1 MRTKGSGPDM
11 ALRNITQQTIITIQ
25 VENILR
31 TVLFLFISL
40 VSKLSNP
47 DMSHQGSADRPYN
60 NEIVII
66 SPNEAKSLS
75 KGLLNLGNITK
86 VVSNRGKA
94 KM

>member
-1 MRTKGSGPDM
+1 MNSST
-11 ALRNITQQTIITIQ
+11 
-25 VENILR
+25 
-31 TVLFLFISL
+31 
-40 VSKLSNP
+40 
-47 DMSHQGSADRPYN
+47 DMSIFYRHNQRSNVSSRKRRHTQGSADRPYN

>member
-1 MRTKGSGPDM
+1 MIVI
-11 ALRNITQQTIITIQ
+11 NITRNV
-25 VENILR
+25 VEWP
-31 TVLFLFISL
+31 S
-40 VSKLSNP
+40 
-47 DMSHQGSADRPYN
+47 QGSADRPYN

>member
-1 MRTKGSGPDM
+1 MRGEGEDLQTKPH
-11 ALRNITQQTIITIQ
+11 
-25 VENILR
+25 
-31 TVLFLFISL
+31 
-40 VSKLSNP
+40 
-47 DMSHQGSADRPYN
+47 HQGSADRPYN

>member
-1 MRTKGSGPDM
+1 MP
-11 ALRNITQQTIITIQ
+11 L
-25 VENILR
+25 
-31 TVLFLFISL
+31 ISYSL
-40 VSKLSNP
+40 ISINLY
-47 DMSHQGSADRPYN
+47 DQGSADRPYN

>member
-1 MRTKGSGPDM
+1 MTTDLGNSSFWKFFRRCS
-11 ALRNITQQTIITIQ
+11 
-25 VENILR
+25 
-31 TVLFLFISL
+31 
-40 VSKLSNP
+40 
-47 DMSHQGSADRPYN
+47 QGSADRPYN

>member
-1 MRTKGSGPDM
+1 MSEDS
-11 ALRNITQQTIITIQ
+11 LSDIWSQIIVAT
-25 VENILR
+25 R
-31 TVLFLFISL
+31 DRDS
-40 VSKLSNP
+40 SS
-47 DMSHQGSADRPYN
+47 QGSADRPYN